1 MSTAAIAVLIVRCTL
16 VVLFLPFSAL
26 DKILGFEGAVKQAQE
41 VFTARSVAAVV
52 LLSGLA
58 IEIFMSLGVV
68 TGIAD
73 RACALV
79 LAGYCAATAVLF
91 KRFWAQGDFWASA
104 DGKGRALFWDF
115 LKNLSLGAGFL
126 LIVVGSDGSGLR
138 PFLAHPL
145 ASSHPYSTVQV
156 PP

>member
-1 MSTAAIAVLIVRCTL
+1 MNAAAIVTLIVRYGL
-16 VVLFLPFSAL
+16 VMLFLPFSAL

-41 VFTARSVAAVV
+41 VFRPRRMATVV

-79 LAGYCAATAVLF
+79 IAGYCTTTAVLF
-91 KRFWAQGDFWASA
+91 KRFWAQGDFWASG
-104 DGKGRALFWDF
+104 DSKGRALFWDF

-126 LIVVGSDGSGLR
+126 LIVVGTNGSGLR
-138 PFLAHPL
+138 PFLAHPF
-145 ASSHPYSTVQV
+145 ASSHPYSMTEEAR
-156 PP
+156 